1 MPNHF
6 LASGVYGCVYYPGYT
21 CKGVGMKKK
30 KFVSKLTLLND
41 ISQTEIDVGLILKKT
56 SQYED
61 NFVLV
66 ERQCPIQYKSLSE
79 MKEGCDMIEKRKQ
92 FVLLYSRF
100 VRSKELYQYLKENT
114 LFIRMYRCFYQL
126 CEKIS
131 VMIESRVVH
140 HDLHFGNILYGT
152 ESSKLY
158 VIDFGLSM
166 IVDKMNSSDYLKYT
180 FSRYMPTWNWY
191 PLEIHI
197 LSYLIQHGDLT
208 REVVLSAIDTYLK
221 DHRVLNMFKDF
232 QKEFKRRS
240 IEYFLSF
247 VGRTREDCVEYLL
260 RFWNTWDHYDI
271 GLRFLNLYS
280 ENDLHYPEYLETL
293 LQMVH
298 PNPEKRPTALQL
310 RNMNKKSIQSFDL
323 SSSNKQYHSV
333 SKYLSFSQEKKSKM
347 DFKINSKLK
356 I

>member
-1 MPNHF
+1 
-6 LASGVYGCVYYPGYT
+6 
-21 CKGVGMKKK
+21 
-30 KFVSKLTLLND
+30 
-41 ISQTEIDVGLILKKT
+41 
-56 SQYED
+56 
-61 NFVLV
+61 
-66 ERQCPIQYKSLSE
+66 
-79 MKEGCDMIEKRKQ
+79 
-92 FVLLYSRF
+92 
-100 VRSKELYQYLKENT
+100 
-114 LFIRMYRCFYQL
+114 
-126 CEKIS
+126 
-131 VMIESRVVH
+131 
-140 HDLHFGNILYGT
+140 
-152 ESSKLY
+152 
-158 VIDFGLSM
+158 
-166 IVDKMNSSDYLKYT
+166 
-180 FSRYMPTWNWY
+180 
-191 PLEIHI
+191 
-197 LSYLIQHGDLT
+197 
-208 REVVLSAIDTYLK
+208 
-221 DHRVLNMFKDF
+221 MFKDF